1 MEKFYL
7 PYPLLP
13 SEIILYGAQETFFY
27 CYGRYCNTS
36 EDITTQLLI
45 LYLLQKVMMTTHYE
59 NEPE

>member
-13 SEIILYGAQETFFY
+13 SEIILNGAQETLFY

-45 LYLLQKVMMTTHYE
+45 LYYKKWWWQHTMKM
-59 NEPE
+59 NQS